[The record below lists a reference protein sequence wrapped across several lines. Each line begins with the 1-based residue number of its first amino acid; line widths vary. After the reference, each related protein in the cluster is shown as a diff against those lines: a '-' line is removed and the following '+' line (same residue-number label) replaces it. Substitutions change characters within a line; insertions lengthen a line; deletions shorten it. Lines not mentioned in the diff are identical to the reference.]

1 MSNLITSIIWRVRT
15 SEKMEN
21 KLNLDLKTIDRVADV
36 FGEVYQ
42 KESDAIFRFCL
53 LRTSDREVALDFTQD
68 TFMRFW
74 NSLLLEKDIKNHRTF
89 LFTIARN
96 IIIDW
101 YRKKKSYSL
110 ETMMDN
116 ASEGRSSFSL
126 LAPDN
131 VETNAEADFLM
142 RKIAE
147 LPEPYGNAV
156 YLRCVEELKPR
167 EISEILGESANVIS
181 VRISRGLEQ
190 LRSILHLENAHTRTA
205 KT

>member
-1 MSNLITSIIWRVRT
+1 MVNKIAADALSI
-15 SEKMEN
+15 EKDSSAVKSIE
-21 KLNLDLKTIDRVADV
+21 KV
-36 FGEVYQ
+36 FGEVYSR
-42 KESDAIFRFCL
+42 ESDAIFRFCL

-74 NSLLLEKDIKNHRTF
+74 NSLVLEKDIKNHRTF

-101 YRKKKSYSL
+101 YRKKKAYSL
-110 ETMMDN
+110 ETLMEN
-116 ASEGRSSFSL
+116 AAEGRSSFQL
-126 LAPDN
+126 IAPND
-131 VETNAEADFLM
+131 VEMEVEAGFLID
-142 RKIAE
+142 KIRE
-147 LPEPYGNAV
+147 LPEPYSNAV

-190 LRSILHLENAHTRTA
+190 LRQLLHITNVNIKTA
-205 KT
+205 KS

>member
-1 MSNLITSIIWRVRT
+1 MVNKNRADSIHRIER
-15 SEKMEN
+15 
-21 KLNLDLKTIDRVADV
+21 V
-36 FGEVYQ
+36 FGEIYSR
-42 KESDAIFRFCL
+42 ESDAIFRFCL

-74 NSLLLEKDIKNHRTF
+74 NSLVLEKDIKNHRTF

-101 YRKKKSYSL
+101 YRKKKAFSL
-110 ETMMDN
+110 ETMMEN
-116 ASEGRSSFSL
+116 AADGRASFQL
-126 LAPDN
+126 VAPDN
-131 VETNAEADFLM
+131 VETEVEAGFLVE
-142 RKIAE
+142 KIRE
-147 LPEPYGNAV
+147 LPEPYSNAV

-190 LRSILHLENAHTRTA
+190 LRQLLHVNA
-205 KT
+205 KTKAA

>member
-1 MSNLITSIIWRVRT
+1 MATNKREFVLRV
-15 SEKMEN
+15 EK
-21 KLNLDLKTIDRVADV
+21 L
-36 FGEVYQ
+36 FGEIYER
-42 KESDAIFRFCL
+42 ESDAIFRFCL

-74 NSLLLEKDIKNHRTF
+74 NSLMLEKDIKNHRTF

-96 IIIDW
+96 IVIDW
-101 YRKKKSYSL
+101 YRKKKAFSL
-110 ETMMDN
+110 ETLMEN
-116 ASEGRSSFSL
+116 AAEGRSSFVL
-126 LAPDN
+126 AAPDD
-131 VETNAEADFLM
+131 VEMNTEAAFLID
-142 RKIAE
+142 KIRE
-147 LPEPYGNAV
+147 LPEPYSNAV

-190 LRSILHLENAHTRTA
+190 LRALLHIENVHQRTV